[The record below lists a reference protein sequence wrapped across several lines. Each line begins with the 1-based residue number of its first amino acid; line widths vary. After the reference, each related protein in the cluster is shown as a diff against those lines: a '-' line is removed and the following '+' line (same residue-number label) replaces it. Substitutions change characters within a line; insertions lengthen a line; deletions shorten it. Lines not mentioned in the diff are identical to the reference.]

1 DSWFRYNTSSS
12 TRKVITHT
20 FVSDSRRVRN
30 YTVLFDGDK
39 HAPIWAAFPMHA
51 GVYGGT
57 TERSNSW
64 QDDPAIPFTGWQQPG
79 LDNAT
84 AVGYSRGHFVASQYR
99 KKNDNANLQTFYRTN
114 QAPQWQNGF
123 NSGVW
128 SSLEQAV
135 FDASP
140 TTSSD
145 TLYVVV
151 GVLYEGTVETLP
163 SGSIQVPLPSHF
175 YTCVMKC
182 SFNSSGAM
190 TGASGKAFIYT
201 NENHPSVSTMP
212 YNHADYVT
220 TIDAIESRAGFDF
233 FKNVPDQYE
242 ASAENGTSALNL

>member
-1 DSWFRYNTSSS
+1 
-12 TRKVITHT
+12 
-20 FVSDSRRVRN
+20 
-30 YTVLFDGDK
+30 
-39 HAPIWAAFPMHA
+39 M
-51 GVYGGT
+51 GVYGGDADRT
-57 TERSNSW
+57 KSW
-64 QDDPAIPFTGWQQPG
+64 EYDPAISTSGWQQTG

-99 KKNDNANLQTFYRTN
+99 KKNDNANAQTFYYTN
-114 QAPQWQNGF
+114 QAPQWQDGF

-163 SGSIQVPLPSHF
+163 SGSIDVPLPSHF

-190 TGASGKAFIYT
+190 TGASGKAFIYA
-201 NENHPSVSTMP
+201 NENHPSVSTKP

-220 TIDAIESRAGFDF
+220 TIDAIESRSGFDF
-233 FKNVPDQYE
+233 FKNVPSQFQT
-242 ASAENGTSALNL
+242 SAENGNSVLNL